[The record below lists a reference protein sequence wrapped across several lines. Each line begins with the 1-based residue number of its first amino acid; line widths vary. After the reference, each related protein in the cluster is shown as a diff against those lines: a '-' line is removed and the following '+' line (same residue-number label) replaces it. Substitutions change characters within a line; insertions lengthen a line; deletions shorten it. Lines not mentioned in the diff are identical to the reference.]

1 MAVAFPANHVERCL
15 VAAMQDPSRTGE
27 LIDAL
32 AEAEVWV
39 PLPAGGGPHDAEL
52 TLPTTEIAGAPF
64 VPVFSSEEQ
73 FRRVAGPM
81 AFTVAPVR
89 EFARGL
95 PPHVGMAVNPGGE
108 VGIPIPPD
116 GVLELARV
124 PGAGATGARVTL
136 IEPAPEEEP
145 YVLLAAAAEEFAAT
159 HVVLTARRALGFVE
173 SDAPSLFIGV
183 ELDRWQ
189 EEDRRMA
196 IGALER
202 AVGRAGTPWPVNLV
216 LIDLAQDPVGD
227 WMLESVRPFYERP
240 F

>member
-1 MAVAFPANHVERCL
+1 MAFPANHVEHCL
-15 VAAMQDPSRTGE
+15 VAAFHDPSRTAE

-32 AEAEVWV
+32 AEGEVWV
-39 PLPAGGGPHDAEL
+39 PLPAGGGPQDGEL
-52 TLPTTEIAGAPF
+52 TLPTTEIAGGHY

-73 FRRVAGPM
+73 FLRIAGPM

-95 PPHVGMAVNPGGE
+95 PPFVGIAVNPGGD
-108 VGIPIPPD
+108 VGLPIPPQ

-124 PGAGATGARVTL
+124 PGAGSAGARVTL
-136 IEPAPEEEP
+136 AEPAPHEEP

-159 HVVLTARRALGFVE
+159 PVVLTARRALGLIE
-173 SDAPSLFIGV
+173 TDAPCLFIGV

-189 EEDRRMA
+189 EDDRRLTIA
-196 IGALER
+196 ALER
-202 AVGRAGTPWPVNLV
+202 AVGRAGSPWPVNLV
-216 LIDLAQDPVGD
+216 LIDLAQDPIGD
-227 WMLESVRPFYERP
+227 WMLDAVRPFYERG

>member
-1 MAVAFPANHVERCL
+1 MAFPANDVERCL
-15 VAAMQDPSRTGE
+15 AAAMHDASRTAE
-27 LIDAL
+27 LIEAL

-39 PLPAGGGPHDAEL
+39 PLPAGGGPHDSEL
-52 TLPTTEIAGAPF
+52 TLPTTEIDGAPY

-108 VGIPIPPD
+108 VGIPIPPQ
-116 GVLELARV
+116 GVMELARV
-124 PGAGATGARVTL
+124 PGAGPMGARVTL
-136 IEPAPEEEP
+136 SEPDVTEEP

-159 HVVLTARRALGFVE
+159 PVVLTARRALGVVE
-173 SDAPSLFIGV
+173 TDTPSLFIGV

-189 EEDRRMA
+189 EEDRRETIA
-196 IGALER
+196 ALER
-202 AVGRAGTPWPVNLV
+202 AVGRAGAPWPVNLV
-216 LIDLAQDPVGD
+216 FIDLAQDAIGD
-227 WMLESVRPFYERP
+227 WMLDAVRPFYDRGI
-240 F
+240 